1 MKAHKQQL
9 LLILP
14 LLLFLFAT
22 PDANAQ
28 LLKKL
33 GKAAERAAERTVER
47 RVEKET
53 SEKTDA
59 VLDSI
64 LEPGSKGEQERRQN
78 PPQIPVPMDD
88 GNNTGGSD
96 GVNTTVNTPNSGG
109 PKSLKIYTNYDF
121 VPGDRLLLYD
131 DFSVD
136 NIGDFP
142 AKWNTNG
149 SGEVVTLEDSP
160 DKWLKLSD
168 RAMYVPDIPGTLPE
182 DYTLEFDMIT
192 TGLNRKVSS
201 TARLR
206 IILDDNNNL
215 RMGSNYAEMSIPLAQ
230 YIDAGVYVN
239 NNFNGENTVRNFV
252 KKDVRNDILELAHV
266 SIAVNGKRFRMWMN
280 ERKLLDLPRFIEP
293 GLPQYIKFDL
303 KNMPSE
309 TKLQLVFITNIKL
322 AEGGEDLRSKLLKD
336 GKFSTTGILFDSGS
350 EIIKPES
357 YGTLKKIADALQ
369 QESGMNIMI
378 VGHTDADGSDASN
391 LELSKLRAASVM
403 NALTD
408 EFGIAAN
415 RLQTDGKGESIP
427 VSDNGTTEGKAQ
439 NRRVEFIKI

>member
-1 MKAHKQQL
+1 MKTLAQQFR
-9 LLILP
+9 LILP
-14 LLLFLFAT
+14 VLLFLFAT

-53 SEKTDA
+53 REKTDA
-59 VLDSI
+59 ALDSI
-64 LEPGSKGEQERRQN
+64 LEPGSKGKQQKGQN
-78 PPQIPVPMDD
+78 PVPNDT
-88 GNNTGGSD
+88 GNNPNASGGN
-96 GVNTTVNTPNSGG
+96 GNSAQSSG
-109 PKSLKIYTNYDF
+109 PKSLKVYTNYDF

-149 SGEVVTLEDSP
+149 SGEVVTLDDSP

-168 RAMYVPDIPGTLPE
+168 RTIYVPDLPETLPE
-182 DYTLEFDMIT
+182 EFTVEFDMIT
-192 TGLNRKVSS
+192 TGLDRNTSS
-201 TARLR
+201 TARLKLL
-206 IILDDNNNL
+206 LDDNNSL
-215 RMGSNYAEMSIPLAQ
+215 RKGRNYAEMGIPLAQ
-230 YIDAGVYVN
+230 YIDAGVYVYN
-239 NNFNGENTVRNFV
+239 YFNSENSVQNYI
-252 KKDVRNDILELAHV
+252 KKDVRNDVLQLAHV
-266 SIAVNGKRFRMWMN
+266 AVAVNGKRFRMWMN
-280 ERKLLDLPRFIEP
+280 ERKLVDLPRFIEP
-293 GLPQYIKFDL
+293 GVLTYMKFEL
-303 KNMPSE
+303 QNMPSE
-309 TKLQLVFITNIKL
+309 KTQQFVFITNVKL

-350 EIIKPES
+350 EVIKPES

-378 VGHTDADGSDASN
+378 IGHTDADGSDASN

-403 NALTD
+403 NALTN
-408 EFGIAAN
+408 EFGIDKN
-415 RLQTDGKGESIP
+415 RLQTDGKGESDP
-427 VSDNGTTEGKAQ
+427 VGDNGTTEGKAQ

>member
-1 MKAHKQQL
+1 MRTLAQQL
-9 LLILP
+9 RII
-14 LLLFLFAT
+14 LLLVLFMFAI
-22 PDANAQ
+22 PDATAQ

-64 LEPGSKGEQERRQN
+64 LEPGSKGQQQKGQN
-78 PPQIPVPMDD
+78 PVPMDD
-88 GNNTGGSD
+88 GNNPDGSGGN
-96 GVNTTVNTPNSGG
+96 GNSAQSSG
-109 PKSLKIYTNYDF
+109 PKSLKVYTNYDF
-121 VPGDRLLLYD
+121 VPGDRLILYD

-149 SGEVVTLEDSP
+149 SGEVVTLDDSP
-160 DKWLKLSD
+160 DKWLKLSN
-168 RAMYVPDIPGTLPE
+168 RTIYVPDLPETLPE
-182 DYTLEFDMIT
+182 EYTIEFDMIT
-192 TGLNRKVSS
+192 TGLDKKTSS
-201 TARLR
+201 TARLKLS
-206 IILDDNNNL
+206 LDDNNSL
-215 RMGSNYAEMSIPLAQ
+215 RKGRNYAEMGIPMAQ
-230 YIDAGVYVN
+230 YIDAGVYVYN
-239 NNFNGENTVRNFV
+239 YFNGENSVQNQI
-252 KKDVRNDILELAHV
+252 KKDVRNDILQLAHV
-266 SIAVNGKRFRMWMN
+266 AVAVNGKRYRMWMN
-280 ERKLLDLPRFIEP
+280 ERKLVDLPRFIVP
-293 GLPQYIKFDL
+293 GLIKYL
-303 KNMPSE
+303 KFELNNMPSE
-309 TKLQLVFITNIKL
+309 TTESFVFITNVKL

-350 EIIKPES
+350 ELIKPES

-403 NALTD
+403 NALTN
-408 EFGIAAN
+408 EFGIDEN

-427 VSDNGTTEGKAQ
+427 VSDNGTAEGKAQ